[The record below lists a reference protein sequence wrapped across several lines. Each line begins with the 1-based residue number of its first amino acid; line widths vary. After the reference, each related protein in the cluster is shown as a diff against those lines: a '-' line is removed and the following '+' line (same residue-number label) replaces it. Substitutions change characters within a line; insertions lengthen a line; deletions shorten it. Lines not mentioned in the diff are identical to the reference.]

1 MRRADS
7 LQPATVSAY
16 GANRVATQQDQPA
29 DIAAIF
35 RGDHFRVISRRTCQ
49 NPRDFSKTLRG
60 KKKIRGSGPF
70 RGEKAR
76 QNRGFR
82 RSKAPETGPYVPKA
96 VTMEV

>member
-60 KKKIRGSGPF
+60 KKKMAHPT
-70 RGEKAR
+70 KAYSASWMPR
-76 QNRGFR
+76 ILSLKN
-82 RSKAPETGPYVPKA
+82 S
-96 VTMEV
+96 